1 MAVQSGT
8 YRGVSAEDRAA
19 ERRER
24 LLEATLAVWADPSE
38 ARPTMTRICATAGL
52 TERYFYE
59 SFRSLD
65 DALTAVMDRIATE
78 IEEVSL
84 AAGDAAGDDPAARA
98 RASVLAFVEYLT
110 ADPRKGRVAI
120 IEAGAMPAL
129 RARRTQLLRH
139 FAHRSAQEARDIYGV
154 GGWGPREGE
163 IAGLLFIGGMAELVS
178 AWLDGSLEATPEELV
193 DAATAMFLG
202 LHVAG

>member
-24 LLEATLAVWADPSE
+24 LLEATLAVWADPAG
-38 ARPTMTRICATAGL
+38 ARPTMTRICAAAGL

-65 DALTAVMDRIATE
+65 DALTAVMESIATE
-78 IEEVSL
+78 IEQVSL
-84 AAGDAAGDDPAARA
+84 AAADAAGDDPTARV
-98 RASVLAFVEYLT
+98 RASVLAFVELIE

-129 RARRTQLLRH
+129 RPRRTQLLRH
-139 FAHRSAQEARDIYGV
+139 FAHRAAEEAREHGV
-154 GGWGPREGE
+154 DWGTREGE
-163 IAGLLFIGGMAELVS
+163 LVGLLFIGGMAELIT
-178 AWLDGSLEATPEELV
+178 AWLDGALDATPQELV
-193 DAATAMFLG
+193 ETATRIFVG
-202 LHVAG
+202 VFR